1 VPAQHRFR
9 LYNEERGLPA
19 AEPAPQPNVE
29 GLSFEERL
37 GLVVLSVTDVPQLI
51 AVNWSEMRH
60 QIKHSGLV
68 GHILF
73 CLSGKETMEDRQE
86 PVAGKP

>member
-1 VPAQHRFR
+1 
-9 LYNEERGLPA
+9 
-19 AEPAPQPNVE
+19 
-29 GLSFEERL
+29 
-37 GLVVLSVTDVPQLI
+37 VVLSVTDVPQLI

-73 CLSGKETMEDRQE
+73 CLSGKETMEDRQA
-86 PVAGKP
+86 PVVGKP